1 MLDYVEIE
9 GFKTLK
15 KVNLKLEPLNIL
27 IGGNGS
33 GKSNLLS
40 FFTFLGQLYDQNL
53 QDYIAQQGGI
63 DKFLHKGRK
72 VTQEIVFK
80 LPFNSKTNGYGVC

>member
-1 MLDYVEIE
+1 MVGAITNEQEGTGMLDYIEIG

-33 GKSNLLS
+33 GKSNL
-40 FFTFLGQLYDQNL
+40 
-53 QDYIAQQGGI
+53 
-63 DKFLHKGRK
+63 
-72 VTQEIVFK
+72 
-80 LPFNSKTNGYGVC
+80 

>member
-33 GKSNLLS
+33 GKSNL
-40 FFTFLGQLYDQNL
+40 
-53 QDYIAQQGGI
+53 
-63 DKFLHKGRK
+63 
-72 VTQEIVFK
+72 
-80 LPFNSKTNGYGVC
+80 

>member
-53 QDYIAQQGGI
+53 QDYIAQARWYRQ
-63 DKFLHKGRK
+63 
-72 VTQEIVFK
+72 V
-80 LPFNSKTNGYGVC
+80 PA

>member
-40 FFTFLGQLYDQNL
+40 FFTFLDVL
-53 QDYIAQQGGI
+53 
-63 DKFLHKGRK
+63 
-72 VTQEIVFK
+72 
-80 LPFNSKTNGYGVC
+80 